1 MSQTLYSIV
10 PFPEMASHLAK
21 QLGYTSIPLEGINPA
36 LEALVSEA
44 VMALKRHEA
53 KKGDVLLLGVTSP
66 DKFITIT
73 GERPRSH
80 TPVNKR
86 LITEEFTVRHYNK
99 FFYTYREEMADMYVF
114 KYMMLLVTLYNQVT
128 AMGVKLYVF
137 NVDSNIATSKYL
149 NNEYIENGTLIQL
162 SYFKRVFN
170 ELNPYFGPVPPVD
183 GIEFVRNYTKFTYQD
198 YCDRTR
204 LSMDDE
210 EVQRKWVDL
219 MLSHY
224 NPSITA

>member
-21 QLGYTSIPLEGINPA
+21 RLDYASIPLEGINPA
-36 LEALVSEA
+36 LEALVPEA
-44 VMALKRHEA
+44 VMVLKRHEA
-53 KKGDVLLLGVTSP
+53 KKGDALLLGVTSP

-86 LITEEFTVRHYNK
+86 LINEEFTVRHYNK
-99 FFYTYREEMADMYVF
+99 FFYTYREEMAGMYVF
-114 KYMMLLVTLYNQVT
+114 KHMMLLVALYNQVT

-137 NVDSNIATSKYL
+137 NVDSAIPTAKEL
-149 NNEYIENGTLIQL
+149 NNEYIESGTLIQL
-162 SYFKRVFN
+162 SYFKRVFSK
-170 ELNPYFGPVPPVD
+170 LNPYFGPEPPVD

-198 YCDRTR
+198 YCKRNHLD
-204 LSMDDE
+204 LESE
-210 EVQRKWVDL
+210 ETQLRWIDGL
-219 MLSHY
+219 IEFYHP
-224 NPSITA
+224 NTTA